1 MPLDREVQDKY
12 TLIVQAYDNYHFGF
26 TTGESRNSF
35 AQVIVSITDVN
46 DQVPVFEEDYVDKP
60 ENQHNCAIINEFH
73 DTNEAILTA
82 RAKGQLISKC
92 LFDVLNFQRNNS
104 KNLPKNLKRGQINKI
119 KAPISN
125 IICSLYIRS

>member
-46 DQVPVFEEDYVDKP
+46 DQIPVFEEDYVDKP

-92 LFDVLNFQRNNS
+92 LFDVLNF
-104 KNLPKNLKRGQINKI
+104 PKKPTKQ
-119 KAPISN
+119 A
-125 IICSLYIRS
+125 